1 MSKTPKLRFPGFTD
15 DWEQRKLGDLYKKNL
30 ERNKDQFKADKTISI
45 ASMRFKPEGNGA
57 SESSLSTYKVLRE
70 GDIAFEGH
78 KSKQF
83 SFGRF
88 VVNDIGNGIMS
99 PRFTTLR
106 PSQQIPIK
114 FWKQY
119 INYEP
124 IMKYPI
130 VNSTKLGT
138 MMNELV
144 MNDFLKQTILV
155 PSIAEQEIIGSFF
168 KQLDNLITL
177 HQRKLSDVKKLKA
190 GMLQKMFP
198 KNGETIPEVR
208 FPEFTNAW
216 EQRKLG
222 DLADFFD
229 EKRIPIDSGL
239 RTIGKYPY
247 YGATGV
253 IDYVHNYI
261 FEGEYVL
268 LAEDGAN
275 ITMRNSPLTYLT
287 QGKFWLN
294 NHAHIMKM
302 KNGDNGFLIQLL
314 EKQDYIKYNTGTA
327 QPKLNAQV
335 VKKMVLP
342 FTSIDEQE
350 KIGALF
356 EQLDDLI
363 TLHQRKLE
371 HLQQQK
377 KALLQQM
384 FI

>member
-1 MSKTPKLRFPGFTD
+1 M
-15 DWEQRKLGDLYKKNL
+15 
-30 ERNKDQFKADKTISI
+30 
-45 ASMRFKPEGNGA
+45 
-57 SESSLSTYKVLRE
+57 
-70 GDIAFEGH
+70 
-78 KSKQF
+78 
-83 SFGRF
+83 
-88 VVNDIGNGIMS
+88 
-99 PRFTTLR
+99 
-106 PSQQIPIK
+106 
-114 FWKQY
+114 
-119 INYEP
+119 
-124 IMKYPI
+124 
-130 VNSTKLGT
+130 
-138 MMNELV
+138 
-144 MNDFLKQTILV
+144 
-155 PSIAEQEIIGSFF
+155 
-168 KQLDNLITL
+168 
-177 HQRKLSDVKKLKA
+177 
-190 GMLQKMFP
+190 
-198 KNGETIPEVR
+198 
-208 FPEFTNAW
+208 
-216 EQRKLG
+216 G

-363 TLHQRKLE
+363 TLHQRKC
-371 HLQQQK
+371 
-377 KALLQQM
+377 
-384 FI
+384 